1 MYCMFCGTELP
12 DNAAFCFE
20 CGSKL
25 PETKTKKEPAAST
38 TAPAMKEEKSEQ
50 KTAPEKPIQVQ
61 TLNKEDTEKLQ
72 EVDDAEDFYY
82 EEDEEIEETSSETD
96 NKPHV
101 TSTIP
106 TNPQDDPYWD
116 DIVPEVEKELQKIPK
131 DILLKGIGIVVGIF
145 LIILYL
151 VYTLS

>member
-38 TAPAMKEEKSEQ
+38 PAPEKKEEKT
-50 KTAPEKPIQVQ
+50 TAKPFQVQ
-61 TLNKEDTEKLQ
+61 TLNREEPEEPQ
-72 EVDDAEDFYY
+72 EVDDTEDFYY
-82 EEDEEIEETSSETD
+82 EEDEEIEETSSETY
-96 NKPHV
+96 NNTHV
-101 TSTIP
+101 SSTIP
-106 TNPQDDPYWD
+106 TNPQEDPYWN

-145 LIILYL
+145 LIIVYL